1 MKPIIAPRL
10 VDPEGKGIQRVLIST
25 PMPESAVAPYLTE
38 LAARVEP
45 QGVKVGSYPRWGKT
59 RNTVTLVGKDKAF
72 LDSIAPEV
80 ALNVKG
86 RVVKVEGEDDHLPA
100 VE

>member
-1 MKPIIAPRL
+1 M
-10 VDPEGKGIQRVLIST
+10 
-25 PMPESAVAPYLTE
+25 
-38 LAARVEP
+38 
-45 QGVKVGSYPRWGKT
+45 
-59 RNTVTLVGKDKAF
+59 TLVGKDKAF